1 MFQVPAQAYDRWVGR
16 YSTHLGAALIEFAG
30 IEPGMKVLDVGCGPG
45 ALSAALVG
53 RVGASNVYA
62 VDPSEPFVEACRQRL
77 PGVNAIVASAES
89 LPFPDGEFDAALA
102 QLVVNFMSDPE
113 AGVREMART
122 TRAGGV
128 VAACVWD
135 YGGEM
140 TLLRAFWDA
149 AREVEPVRGEAGDEA
164 AVMKW
169 SGEGDLAELWQQAGL
184 TDVRFGALQV
194 SAAYE
199 SYDDLW
205 APLQSGVGPA
215 GAFYESLD
223 DEERAELYEA
233 FRRRLGV
240 GEEPFELTARA
251 WAAAGTVAAS

>member
-1 MFQVPAQAYDRWVGR
+1 MFQVPAQAYDGWIGR
-16 YSTHLGAALIEFAG
+16 YSAHLAGALIEFAG
-30 IEPGMKVLDVGCGPG
+30 IEPGSKVLDVGCGPG

-53 RVGASNVYA
+53 RVGMSNVYA
-62 VDPSEPFVEACRQRL
+62 VDPSQPFVEACRQRL
-77 PGVNAIVASAES
+77 PGVNAIVATAES

-122 TRAGGV
+122 TRAGGT

-140 TLLRAFWDA
+140 TLLRGFWDA
-149 AREVEPVRGEAGDEA
+149 AREVEPVSGEAGDEA

-169 SGEGDLAELWQQAGL
+169 SGEGDLAELLRLAGL

-194 SAAYE
+194 SAPYE
-199 SYDDLW
+199 NFDDLW

-223 DEERAELYEA
+223 DGGRGELYEA

-240 GEEPFELTARA
+240 GDGPFELPARA
-251 WAAAGTVAAS
+251 WAAVGTVAAS

>member
-1 MFQVPAQAYDRWVGR
+1 MFQVPAQAYDGWIGR
-16 YSTHLGAALIEFAG
+16 YSTHLAGALIEFVG
-30 IEPGMKVLDVGCGPG
+30 IEPKSKVLDVGCGPG

-62 VDPSEPFVEACRQRL
+62 VDPSQPFVEACRQRL

-122 TRAGGV
+122 TRAGGT

-140 TLLRAFWDA
+140 TLLRGFWDA
-149 AREVEPVRGEAGDEA
+149 AREVEPVSGAAGDEA

-169 SGEGDLAELWQQAGL
+169 SGEGDLAELWQLAGL
-184 TDVRFGALQV
+184 TEVRFRDLQV
-194 SAAYE
+194 SAPYE
-199 SYDDLW
+199 NYDDLW
-205 APLQSGVGPA
+205 APLKSGVGPA
-215 GAFYESLD
+215 GAFYEALD
-223 DEERAELYEA
+223 DEGRGELYEA

-240 GEEPFELTARA
+240 GDGPFELTARA